1 MRKTGGVGFSGT
13 LSRVSQVFS
22 SKGNLGRY
30 SKRVGSLSAVPGVL
44 GVLGVPGGS
53 LEVWQRLGRKKY
65 VFRIYMILADFA
77 RPGTAL

>member
-22 SKGNLGRY
+22 SKGNLGHY
-30 SKRVGSLSAVPGVL
+30 SKRLGSWSAVPAVPGVP
-44 GVLGVPGGS
+44 GVF

-65 VFRIYMILADFA
+65 VFKIYMILADFA